1 REFNALQ
8 GEINNASRP
17 NPAATAPPAQQSP
30 DAAPIQGDNGE
41 ELLMANKTTGKI
53 MHDLHLIAAD
63 GTVETKHLEGFQM
76 IVPTTPYPPIAAASD
91 TPGSRNAFGCT
102 VATTAPA
109 PCGEEAF
116 HEDGDGVTL
125 IPNGYDF
132 DTLGTNQAFV
142 AGPPSNTPQVLEST
156 LDDINLANTAG
167 ICGFTVG
174 IATNNT
180 GLLGVRL
187 RMYPG
192 LPSGTSPTPVPVGCD
207 QTGGCVPSCC

>member
-1 REFNALQ
+1 GRAPHVGGAGGSKKKNHREVHNMV
-8 GEINNASRP
+8 
-17 NPAATAPPAQQSP
+17 APPP
-30 DAAPIQGDNGE
+30 P
-41 ELLMANKTTGKI
+41 
-53 MHDLHLIAAD
+53 
-63 GTVETKHLEGFQM
+63 
-76 IVPTTPYPPIAAASD
+76 PPPIAAASD

-167 ICGFTVG
+167 ICGF
-174 IATNNT
+174 
-180 GLLGVRL
+180 
-187 RMYPG
+187 
-192 LPSGTSPTPVPVGCD
+192 
-207 QTGGCVPSCC
+207 